1 MRKRHR
7 GMYALLA
14 VSAAQSAGCGFLFTS
29 TNVHQQPPAQI
40 IVTGQQMGEQ

>member
-7 GMYALLA
+7 EMYALLA
-14 VSAAQSAGCGFLFTS
+14 VSAAQSAGCGFLFT